1 MATRTKTKQSKVYL
15 VLSEK
20 NNHLFGA
27 FPFSE
32 QGFEQAEA
40 YAKKISRKN
49 KEKYFVK
56 LS

>member
-1 MATRTKTKQSKVYL
+1 MTTRTKTKQSKVYL

-27 FPFSE
+27 FPFSDE
-32 QGFEQAEA
+32 GLKEAEA
-40 YAKKISRKN
+40 YAKKITKKN

>member
-27 FPFSE
+27 FPFSDE
-32 QGFEQAEA
+32 GLKEAEA
-40 YAKKISRKN
+40 YAKKITKKN